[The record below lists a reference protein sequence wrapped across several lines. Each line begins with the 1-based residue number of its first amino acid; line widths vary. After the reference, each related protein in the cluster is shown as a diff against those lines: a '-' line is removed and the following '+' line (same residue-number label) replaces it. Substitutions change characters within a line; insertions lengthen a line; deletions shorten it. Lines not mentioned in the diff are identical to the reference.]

1 MIDAYTI
8 GIRLALTDDV
18 SAGVARM
25 HGSLA
30 GLNRA
35 TRATE
40 LRISSLS
47 DLTRRGMEAAEAGA
61 RRLGRGGMASWM
73 APRRSRG
80 SAEPGSPPASPPVGA
95 ARAARLLGRST
106 GSSGRRDRLGAA
118 GAWGPIGDRRGGPT
132 GGDHETRR
140 SGTVQ
145 RRTPAIPNA
154 SKRER
159 AVRSGLYAPV
169 QSDRLVPKGT
179 PERLQPSPRL
189 KLRIA
194 PHLELGRSLKRA
206 RLAAPAGRNSERGS
220 APRSVDTGIRAAAAA
235 RANLAKPMPA
245 GRRARRPAMASVVS
259 VRVRPTPAVAAG
271 MRSRPNTAGPGS
283 VSPVRATWPSR
294 SMAPGATLPRQRPTT
309 MPATTV
315 PPAADPVPPAVPM
328 EAELILDGVRFG
340 RLVADLVARELN
352 HPHAGYSRP
361 DPRISPIWPG
371 PAVG

>member
-47 DLTRRGMEAAEAGA
+47 ELTRRGIEAAEAGA
-61 RRLGRGGMASWM
+61 RRLGRGGMASGM
-73 APRRSRG
+73 APRRSRDL
-80 SAEPGSPPASPPVGA
+80 AEPGSPPASPPVRA
-95 ARAARLLGRST
+95 ARGARLLGTSTRSP
-106 GSSGRRDRLGAA
+106 GRRDRLAPA
-118 GAWGPIGDRRGGPT
+118 GAWGPRGERRGIPT
-132 GGDHETRR
+132 GGDHESRQ
-140 SGTVQ
+140 SGTVE

-154 SKRER
+154 SNREW
-159 AVRSGLYAPV
+159 AVRSGFDAPV
-169 QSDRLVPKGT
+169 QPGRPMPKGI
-179 PERLQPSPRL
+179 PERLQPSPGL
-189 KLRIA
+189 KLRVA
-194 PHLELGRSLKRA
+194 PHLELDRSLKRA
-206 RLAAPAGRNSERGS
+206 RLAAPAGRNPERTRP
-220 APRSVDTGIRAAAAA
+220 PRSVDTGIRAAAAV
-235 RANLAKPMPA
+235 RANLATPMPA
-245 GRRARRPAMASVVS
+245 GRRARRTAMTSVVS
-259 VRVRPTPAVAAG
+259 VRVRPAPAVAVG
-271 MRSRPNTAGPGS
+271 VRSRPNITDPGS

-294 SMAPGATLPRQRPTT
+294 SMAPNATLPRQRPTT
-309 MPATTV
+309 IPAPTV
-315 PPAADPVPPAVPM
+315 PPATDPVPPAVPM

-371 PAVG
+371 PAIG